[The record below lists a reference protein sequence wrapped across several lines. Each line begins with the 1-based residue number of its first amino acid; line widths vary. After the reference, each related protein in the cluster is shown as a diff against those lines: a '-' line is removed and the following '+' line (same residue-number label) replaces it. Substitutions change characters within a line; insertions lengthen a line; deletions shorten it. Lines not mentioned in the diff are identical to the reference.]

1 MKYSPLCIA
10 IIVGLT
16 PLSSNANEGSGNNTA
31 VEVIE
36 VKGSYFNDYNVDE
49 ANGAMRGD
57 ISLLETSQ
65 SVTVIPNSVITEQLA
80 TTLGEVLTNDAS
92 LTAGS
97 KQRNREVFNL
107 RGFTLSS
114 SNGYLR
120 DGHQH
125 WSHYQQPIEILE
137 NIEVI
142 KGPSSIL
149 YGQSGPG
156 GLVNMVTKKPTAKTL
171 FTIGADID
179 QEGSS
184 RLTLDAGG
192 SLTDDESLRYMPM

>member
-1 MKYSPLCIA
+1 MKYSPLCLA
-10 IIVGLT
+10 IIASLT
-16 PLSSNANEGSGNNTA
+16 AFSSAANESPNNSPA
-31 VEVIE
+31 IEKIE
-36 VKGSYFNDYNVDE
+36 VKGSYFNDYKVDE
-49 ANGAMRGD
+49 ANGAMRVD

-65 SVTVIPNSVITEQLA
+65 SVTVIPNSIMTEQLA

-107 RGFTLSS
+107 RGFSLSS

-137 NIEVI
+137 SVEVI

-149 YGQSGPG
+149 
-156 GLVNMVTKKPTAKTL
+156 
-171 FTIGADID
+171 
-179 QEGSS
+179 
-184 RLTLDAGG
+184 
-192 SLTDDESLRYMPM
+192 

>member
-1 MKYSPLCIA
+1 MKYSPLCMA
-10 IIVGLT
+10 IIASIT
-16 PLSSNANEGSGNNTA
+16 AFSTTANETLKTPDTDTA
-31 VEVIE
+31 IEVIE
-36 VKGSYFNDYNVDE
+36 VKGSYFNDYKVDE
-49 ANGAMRGD
+49 ANGAMRAD
-57 ISLLETSQ
+57 ISLLETAK
-65 SVTVIPNSVITEQLA
+65 SVTVIPNSIMTEQLA
-80 TTLGEVLTNDAS
+80 TTLGRVLTNDAS

-107 RGFTLSS
+107 RGFSLSS

-137 NIEVI
+137 SVEII

-156 GLVNMVTKKPTAKTL
+156 GLVNMVTKKPTATTL
-171 FTIGADID
+171 FSLGADID
-179 QEGSS
+179 
-184 RLTLDAGG
+184 
-192 SLTDDESLRYMPM
+192 